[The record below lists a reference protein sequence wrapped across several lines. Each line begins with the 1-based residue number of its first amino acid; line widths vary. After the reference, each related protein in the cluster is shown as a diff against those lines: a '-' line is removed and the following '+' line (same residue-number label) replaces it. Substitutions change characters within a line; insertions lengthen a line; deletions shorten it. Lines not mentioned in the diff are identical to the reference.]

1 MFGGFEALL
10 SFIARQVGLRT
21 DVADPAG
28 SLHAKIAAVQST
40 SNSIN
45 SNISNGV
52 LNRTCIASNTI
63 RFSANT
69 PRKTRATTPTRVKC
83 IIVNSSGIC
92 RVSFD
97 LCANGVTAYGRVYRN
112 GTAYGT
118 QRSTGSSSYVTYTE
132 DLAFSIGD
140 MIELYI
146 WSSSSSYTA
155 FARNFRV
162 LFDYVTPSPDGMV
175 VAD

>member
-63 RFSANT
+63 RLSANT
-69 PRKTRATTPTRVKC
+69 ERTTSSATPTRVKR

-97 LCANGVTAYGRVYRN
+97 LQFSGGIAYGQVYRN

-118 QRSTGSSSYVTYTE
+118 QRSTTSRSYVTYTE
-132 DLAFSIGD
+132 DLAFRIGD

-146 WSSSSSYTA
+146 WTSGSSYIALT
-155 FARNFRV
+155 RNFRV
-162 LFDYVTPSPDGMV
+162 FFDYVTPSPDGIV